1 MIDSGGE
8 EAALAAMK
16 KNIAVMYFAEV
27 WFPAVRD
34 IMPFLFLYLII
45 AYFCCCSILTA
56 TILGKK
62 KRAAILPMRMLLDRM
77 IRRQHSAEGQIQSA
91 GEVLQRKLGKERQ
104 DKTGGREMLGTYPT
118 DMGDTTMIRP
128 NMTQS
133 AEAKGITGLKFR
145 KQKRQ
150 LINLN
155 EGMGYVWVFVWHLMK
170 FKLYI

>member
-1 MIDSGGE
+1 
-8 EAALAAMK
+8 
-16 KNIAVMYFAEV
+16 
-27 WFPAVRD
+27 
-34 IMPFLFLYLII
+34 MPFLFLYLII
-45 AYFCCCSILTA
+45 ADFCCCSILTA

-155 EGMGYVWVFVWHLMK
+155 EGMGYVWVFV
-170 FKLYI
+170 